1 MHPETRNSRIEA
13 SGTKHVHPN
22 MHNRSKRGRGRARG
36 ISPSS
41 PRTAATASRRREKTK
56 NSFFMLPPRRTCSPL
71 QGLPSSVVPAIF
83 IGLQLLPS
91 FFPLPPGK
99 IRSKA
104 PTRPFTAAS
113 RVCPNLRRIPR
124 RASQG
129 VGSGEDEMERKEAEW
144 EGRGK
149 RCECEMASS
158 GYKYENSE
166 KEGPLYKRAEGPN
179 GRGEPIM
186 GRKRW
191 VLSPVSRIP
200 TDMRAPVLGD
210 PRVSEKA
217 PSSGAAR
224 LTARIALRNVK
235 HPTAGTPRGREWHH
249 PSSLRH
255 RATDPSVSESVLVT
269 PGRLFP
275 SVGCGLQ
282 RT

>member
-129 VGSGEDEMERKEAEW
+129 VEA
-144 EGRGK
+144 GK
-149 RCECEMASS
+149 MRW
-158 GYKYENSE
+158 
-166 KEGPLYKRAEGPN
+166 R
-179 GRGEPIM
+179 
-186 GRKRW
+186 GRKRSGRAEASGVNARW
-191 VLSPVSRIP
+191 RVRVINMRIQKRRVLCTKERRGPTGGGSPSWGGSDGYSLP
-200 TDMRAPVLGD
+200 CRA
-210 PRVSEKA
+210 SQ
-217 PSSGAAR
+217 
-224 LTARIALRNVK
+224 LTCG
-235 HPTAGTPRGREWHH
+235 PQY
-249 PSSLRH
+249 
-255 RATDPSVSESVLVT
+255 LVT
-269 PGRLFP
+269 HVSVKRLP
-275 SVGCGLQ
+275 LREQ
-282 RT
+282 RA